1 MSINKTQVKQRFARA
16 KQSYTQQAIAQQQ
29 ICDHLYALTM
39 QHAPFKQVFE
49 IGCGSGNLTYLI
61 APYAQTYIANDLYA
75 DVKDF
80 LPKGVQ
86 TCIGDAEQVDFP
98 QSDLI
103 VSSSA
108 LQWMNLPVVLQ
119 KAHNALVSRGWL
131 CVSTF
136 GTQNVQ
142 EVKALTGQGLEYY
155 SKQQL
160 CNLFE
165 QYGFEVLH
173 AEEQTLVLEFE
184 TPLAMLHHLKE
195 TGVTANQ
202 ANFRWTKQSLK
213 QFCEQYQ
220 QHYQN
225 KLTYHPIYLIARR
238 KQ

>member
-49 IGCGSGNLTYLI
+49 IGCGSGNLTYLL
-61 APYAQTYIANDLYA
+61 APHAQTYIANDLYA

-86 TCIGDAEQVDFP
+86 TCIGDAEQIDFP
-98 QSDLI
+98 EADLI

-119 KAHNALVSRGWL
+119 KAHDALVSHGWL

-160 CNLFE
+160 CDLFD
-165 QYGFEVLH
+165 QYGFEVLQ

-184 TPLAMLHHLKE
+184 TPLAVLHHLKE

-213 QFCEQYQ
+213 QFCEHYQ
-220 QHYQN
+220 QRYQN